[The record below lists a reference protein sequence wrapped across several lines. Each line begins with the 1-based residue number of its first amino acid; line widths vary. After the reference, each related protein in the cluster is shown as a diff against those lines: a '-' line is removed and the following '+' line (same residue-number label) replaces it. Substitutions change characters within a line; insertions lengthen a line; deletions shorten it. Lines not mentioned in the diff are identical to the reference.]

1 MPVTRTQLNLI
12 GAKQANTKFIKALEI
27 NKKSISAITFTK
39 KNTIKSDGTI
49 QRIISPASNEV
60 AVYVQFPEKVTTEEY
75 SLFENTNT
83 LQDIVDLMH
92 ETNAIL
98 QYETTPTNE
107 DYQINL
113 PIETITNSLNPLVLE
128 SKQNLYTKGFSEQ
141 DIQQMIAEENAE
153 EVDLIPFVM
162 ALTQTESN
170 QTVAANSFPN
180 FFVSSNYGEIT
191 WNEAAACAISALVFD
206 FAGFGFASSAT
217 TWSMVAMK
225 RAFKAVTK
233 KALGPV
239 GVMIAVAEFGFCLA
253 NNAS

>member
-128 SKQNLYTKGFSEQ
+128 SKQYLYTKGFSEQ

-170 QTVAANSFPN
+170 QTVAAKSFPN
-180 FFVSSNYGEIT
+180 F
-191 WNEAAACAISALVFD
+191 CDRISGTK
-206 FAGFGFASSAT
+206 FAVVI
-217 TWSMVAMK
+217 SMFPFFIVCY
-225 RAFKAVTK
+225 
-233 KALGPV
+233 L
-239 GVMIAVAEFGFCLA
+239 IY
-253 NNAS
+253 